1 MFFDIGRRR
10 VLIIVKY
17 IILLTFIIMVWIQL
31 VLALKRDNVII
42 LIHQNEVYPIVHET

>member
-1 MFFDIGRRR
+1 MFWVNIFW
-10 VLIIVKY
+10 VY
-17 IILLTFIIMVWIQL
+17 ILLTFIIMVWIQL